1 MKVNLINSTIEIGDV
16 VQEKEGNR
24 RNGLVLEFATKHLM
38 RGKEKKSIPYKSA
51 RILWPDGKQ
60 NTYKLSFLEKM
71 F

>member
-1 MKVNLINSTIEIGDV
+1 MKVNLINSTIEVGDV

-24 RNGLVLEFATKHLM
+24 RNGLVLKLTIKYFM
-38 RGKEKKSIPYKSA
+38 RGTKQWSVPYQSA

-60 NTYKLSFLEKM
+60 NSYKLSFLEKM

>member
-1 MKVNLINSTIEIGDV
+1 MEGMISPTIEIGDV

-24 RNGLVLEFATKHLM
+24 RNGLVLEFRTKYLV
-38 RGKEKKSIPYKSA
+38 RGKEKKSVPYKSA